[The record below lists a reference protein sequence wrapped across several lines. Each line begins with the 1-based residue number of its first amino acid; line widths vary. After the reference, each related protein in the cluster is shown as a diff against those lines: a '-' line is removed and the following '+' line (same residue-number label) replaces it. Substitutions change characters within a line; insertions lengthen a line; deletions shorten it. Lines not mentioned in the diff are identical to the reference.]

1 MMILMMMMM
10 MLMMM
15 YAMLSLLSLLCATT
29 VAKIAPTGTDGATTV
44 AKIAPTGT
52 DGATTVALIAPIG
65 TDGATTV
72 ALIAPTGTDGATTVA
87 LIASL
92 TGKLKFGLVFF
103 SKTNVGVEKD
113 GNADEDE
120 DSDNDAVVAV
130 DDSAVVAVDGGA
142 VVAVADSA
150 ISSSK
155 TFQYS
160 ASVALA
166 ACFPGRDVGAGYFLH
181 SSPISAKMS
190 SDVEGVDE
198 GDVDEDVAFATVVDS
213 FNPQYISSSSMR
225 AETDLNSVLLLAM
238 ILLSVWI

>member
-1 MMILMMMMM
+1 V
-10 MLMMM
+10 
-15 YAMLSLLSLLCATT
+15 Y
-29 VAKIAPTGTDGATTV
+29 
-44 AKIAPTGT
+44 
-52 DGATTVALIAPIG
+52 
-65 TDGATTV
+65 
-72 ALIAPTGTDGATTVA
+72 
-87 LIASL
+87 
-92 TGKLKFGLVFF
+92 F
-103 SKTNVGVEKD
+103 SEINVGVEKV

-120 DSDNDAVVAV
+120 DSDNGVVVAV

-198 GDVDEDVAFATVVDS
+198 DDVDEDDEDEDVAFATVVDS
-213 FNPQYISSSSMR
+213 FNPQYISSSSI
-225 AETDLNSVLLLAM
+225 AASPSLCL
-238 ILLSVWI
+238 ILLTNPAKDTNAAFRDSSDVVQIVKSRDAGSVAISAAKPCSARSNMFGLLMTSIANCEKQ